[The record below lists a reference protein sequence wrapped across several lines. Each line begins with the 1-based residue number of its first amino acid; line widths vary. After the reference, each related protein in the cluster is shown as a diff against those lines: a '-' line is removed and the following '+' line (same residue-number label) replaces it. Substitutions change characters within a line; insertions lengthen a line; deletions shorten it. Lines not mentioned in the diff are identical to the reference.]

1 MLVVECGSDHDAERR
16 YAIDVT
22 LGEFLGLE
30 YEIASRDGLR
40 DVVISSRDPGDER
53 RLVVADV
60 LFAEHDNVLVEATVP
75 QAPLA
80 TSDLSAFADTL
91 TSEDVP
97 LLYARPLR
105 GGAHVSVELDRVE
118 LGIDIFGGVFTMLT
132 RLEEVVSNER
142 DAHGRFPA
150 TAALAVRSGFS
161 QRPLVDEYVEV
172 LWWTLRRLWPGLE
185 RSARTFSM
193 RPTHDVDWPFY
204 SRGKPFETL
213 RQASSDVFVH
223 RNRSLAVDRLR
234 ALATV
239 ARSGRAAD
247 PCNTFDFLMRTS
259 EAHGL
264 RSAFYFMGGATDPAR
279 DANYPFDDWLR
290 RLIREIDGRGHELG
304 LHPSYRTYLDPE
316 AMRRELETLR
326 AVVEAESVEQDVVGG
341 RQHYLRW
348 ECPATWRIWA
358 ELGLAYDSTLGY
370 AELCGFRCGTC
381 HTFPVFDLEQRR
393 PLELRERPLIAM
405 EAALLTYQRKALAA
419 AVDELR
425 ELKAVCR
432 RFEGTFTFLWHNN
445 RLTTPEERAAY
456 AAVLD

>member
-1 MLVVECGSDHDAERR
+1 
-16 YAIDVT
+16 
-22 LGEFLGLE
+22 
-30 YEIASRDGLR
+30 
-40 DVVISSRDPGDER
+40 
-53 RLVVADV
+53 
-60 LFAEHDNVLVEATVP
+60 
-75 QAPLA
+75 
-80 TSDLSAFADTL
+80 
-91 TSEDVP
+91 
-97 LLYARPLR
+97 
-105 GGAHVSVELDRVE
+105 
-118 LGIDIFGGVFTMLT
+118 
-132 RLEEVVSNER
+132 
-142 DAHGRFPA
+142 
-150 TAALAVRSGFS
+150 
-161 QRPLVDEYVEV
+161 
-172 LWWTLRRLWPGLE
+172 
-185 RSARTFSM
+185 
-193 RPTHDVDWPFY
+193 
-204 SRGKPFETL
+204 
-213 RQASSDVFVH
+213 
-223 RNRSLAVDRLR
+223 
-234 ALATV
+234 
-239 ARSGRAAD
+239 
-247 PCNTFDFLMRTS
+247 MRTS

-348 ECPATWRIWA
+348 ECPTTWRIWA

-381 HTFPVFDLEQRR
+381 HAFPVFDLEQRR

-432 RFEGTFTFLWHNN
+432 RFGGTCTFLWHNN
-445 RLTTPEERAAY
+445 RLTRPEERAAY